1 MCCVETDAFSV
12 TVNTRF
18 TEPLS
23 PSVTLGESIENFKS
37 SSVIVPVPLAVA
49 MPAPPV
55 ALLSEITTVSFAST
69 AVSPVTGTV
78 IVLLV
83 SPAANVSVLLA
94 ASAV

>member
-1 MCCVETDAFSV
+1 MCVDETDALSV

-18 TEPLS
+18 TEPVS
-23 PSVTLGESIENFKS
+23 PSVTLGELIENVIS
-37 SSVIVPVPLAVA
+37 LSIIVPVPLAVA

-55 ALLSEITTVSFAST
+55 ALLSEITTVSFPSC

-83 SPAANVSVLLA
+83 SFAANVSVLPVI
-94 ASAV
+94 AV